1 MAAQPTTLATKGIF
15 MNILEIINSVRQNHA
30 MEHATIHVLSARYP
44 YARMAGRSTTSGFF
58 IYGSVPTQVVANAAS
73 EALVRL
79 QQGESHL
86 AVHPRCGTYLA
97 VTSLAAGTA
106 AFAASQGRQRSKL
119 DRLPLALVAAT
130 IASVIAQ
137 PLAARVQ
144 EDITTTPELDGVC
157 IQDVKRQERGKY
169 IAHKITL
176 SRG

>member
-1 MAAQPTTLATKGIF
+1 
-15 MNILEIINSVRQNHA
+15 MNLVKILQSVRQNHA
-30 MEHATIHVLSARYP
+30 MEHATIHVLSSRYP

-58 IYGSVPTQVVANAAS
+58 IYGSVPTQMVANAAS
-73 EALVRL
+73 EALARL

-106 AFAASQGRQRSKL
+106 AFAASQGQHRSKL

-130 IASVIAQ
+130 MASVIAQ

-144 EDITTTPELDGVC
+144 EDITTTPDLDGVF
-157 IQDVKRQERGKY
+157 VEGVTRQEHGKY
-169 IAHKITL
+169 VAHKVTL
-176 SRG
+176 GRG